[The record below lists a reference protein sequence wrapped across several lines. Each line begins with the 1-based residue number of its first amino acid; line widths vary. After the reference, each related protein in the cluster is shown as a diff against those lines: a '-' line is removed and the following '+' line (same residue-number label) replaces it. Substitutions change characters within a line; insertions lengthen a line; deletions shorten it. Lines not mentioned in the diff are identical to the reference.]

1 MSSITEPLSQPA
13 TGVSLDS
20 RRAWIFS
27 ALAHSGLA
35 GLFLIL
41 IFFRAPQKV
50 IYDLPV
56 VIENPKVQ
64 ATPTLKV
71 TEAVP
76 KPETTKKVEKVFGA
90 SRKAVQDSTA
100 GLEVKAGNTLATA
113 ADSKVLDKDEDL
125 PIPTDEYLVSSMPSV
140 LSEIRIPYPPEARKQ
155 GVEGPVVMDLLI
167 DAEGKVRDL
176 RLISG
181 PAESL
186 NQAALK
192 AVQDFRFR
200 AARVGDKAVAV
211 RIRYV
216 YRFVLEK

>member
-1 MSSITEPLSQPA
+1 VKVLAIGRGLSESQ
-13 TGVSLDS
+13 
-20 RRAWIFS
+20 RAF
-27 ALAHSGLA
+27 LASTLVHSGIVFIFA
-35 GLFLIL
+35 ILFFL
-41 IFFRAPQKV
+41 RAPKTV
-50 IYDLPV
+50 VYDLPV

-71 TEAVP
+71 SEAVP
-76 KPETTKKVEKVFGA
+76 RPDPKKKVEKVFGA
-90 SRKAVQDSTA
+90 SRRAVEDQRQ
-100 GLEVKAGNTLATA
+100 GLQVKVGNTLATEV
-113 ADSKVLDKDEDL
+113 DTKTLSKEDEDL
-125 PIPTDEYLVSSMPSV
+125 PIPTDEYLVSSMPAV

-167 DAEGKVRDL
+167 DAEGKLRDL

-186 NQAALK
+186 NQAALQ
-192 AVQDFRFR
+192 AVRNFRFR
-200 AARVGDKAVAV
+200 AARVGDKSVAV